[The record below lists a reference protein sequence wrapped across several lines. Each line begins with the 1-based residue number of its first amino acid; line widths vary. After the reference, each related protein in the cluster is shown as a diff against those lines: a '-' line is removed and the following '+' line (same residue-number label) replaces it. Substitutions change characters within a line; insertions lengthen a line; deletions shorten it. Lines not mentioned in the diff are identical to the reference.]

1 MASGHILVVDDEP
14 DIRTLVKEILEDE
27 GFEVSVAESGETARQ
42 ARRMRRPDLI
52 LLDIWMD
59 DVDGITL
66 LREWSE
72 GGSLPCPVI
81 IMSGHA
87 TVETA
92 VEATRLGAYDFIE
105 KPISLAKLLLVVN
118 RALEAEKLQ
127 QENLGL
133 KRHSQPVSEPAGK
146 SEVMQALR
154 EQAQR
159 IAQHNTWVLISGEPG
174 SGKEVAARYIHAN
187 SSLRDHPF
195 VELAVGSMSAE
206 HSAAELFGSE
216 EGNRV
221 VYGRLE
227 QANGGTLLLNNI
239 SDMDLQTQARL
250 LSVFQTHSFLRMGGT
265 EPVPVDIRVIATT
278 SRDLEQEVREG
289 RFREDLYYHLNVVP
303 LHVPPLRE
311 HSEDV
316 PELLNFYVDR
326 FVVQENLPYREFS
339 IAAQNRLRHYAWP
352 GNNRE
357 LKNLVQRLLIL
368 GDHNAKNTDTP
379 TLTGVVVAHSSG
391 GAERGQRRHDGVDFL
406 SIWPTTK
413 RVDAGRPEGW
423 PAGAA
428 LALAFAPPAGTGLVW
443 TRQVGCL
450 RGHSRPAIDAE
461 LRPRLPCRPR
471 RKSDLVRQQQR

>member
-1 MASGHILVVDDEP
+1 MSSGHILVVDDEP
-14 DIRTLVKEILEDE
+14 DIRNLVKEILEDE
-27 GFEVSVAESGETARQ
+27 GFEVSVAHSGESARQ

-72 GGSLPCPVI
+72 GGSLPCPII

-118 RALEAEKLQ
+118 RALEAGRLKT
-127 QENLGL
+127 ENQGL
-133 KRHSQPVSEPAGK
+133 KRQVQPVSEPAGK
-146 SEVMQALR
+146 SEIMQSLR
-154 EQAQR
+154 EQAR
-159 IAQHNTWVLISGEPG
+159 KIAQHNTWVLISGEPG
-174 SGKEVAARYIHAN
+174 AGKEVVARYIHAQ
-187 SSLRDHPF
+187 SPLRERPF
-195 VELAVGSMSAE
+195 VEVAVGSMSAE
-206 HSAAELFGSE
+206 HSAVELFGSE
-216 EGNRV
+216 EGERI

-227 QANGGTLLLNNI
+227 QANGGTLLLASI
-239 SDMDLQTQARL
+239 ADMDLQTQARL

-303 LHVPPLRE
+303 LTVPPLRA
-311 HSEDV
+311 HAADV

-326 FVVQENLPYREFS
+326 FVMQENLPYREFS
-339 IAAQNRLRHYAWP
+339 IAAQNRLRHYSWP

-368 GDHNAKNTDTP
+368 GQGPVIDTDEVEGALQQFNETSETAAASRASLP
-379 TLTGVVVAHSSG
+379 LDLPLREAREQFEKVYLEHQLQEVG
-391 GAERGQRRHDGVDFL
+391 GSVGKLA
-406 SIWPTTK
+406 K
-413 RVDAGRPEGW
+413 RVGMERTH
-423 PAGAA
+423 
-428 LALAFAPPAGTGLVW
+428 LY
-443 TRQVGCL
+443 RKL
-450 RGHSRPAIDAE
+450 RGLGIDF
-461 LRPRLPCRPR
+461 
-471 RKSDLVRQQQR
+471 KKGND

>member
-1 MASGHILVVDDEP
+1 MSSGHILVVDDEP
-14 DIRTLVKEILEDE
+14 DIRNLVKEILEDE

-118 RALEAEKLQ
+118 RALESEKLQ
-127 QENLGL
+127 QENIGL
-133 KRHSQPVSEPAGK
+133 KRQAQPVNEPAGK

-154 EQAQR
+154 EQAKR
-159 IAQHNTWVLISGEPG
+159 IAQHNTWVLISGEAG
-174 SGKEVAARYIHAN
+174 AGKEVAARYIHAQ
-187 SSLRDHPF
+187 SSLRDNAF
-195 VELAVGSMSAE
+195 IEVAVGSMSAE

-216 EGNRV
+216 DGDNI

-227 QANGGTLLLNNI
+227 QANGGTLLLTNI
-239 SDMDLQTQARL
+239 SDMDLQTQSRL
-250 LSVFQTHSFLRMGGT
+250 LSVFQSHSFLRMGGT

-278 SRDLEQEVREG
+278 SKDLEQEVREG

-303 LHVPPLRE
+303 LTVPPLRE

-339 IAAQNRLRHYAWP
+339 IAAQNRLRNYTWP

-368 GDHNAKNTDTP
+368 GQGPVIDVDEVEDVLQHVSEAGDVGDAGSSSA
-379 TLTGVVVAHSSG
+379 TLPLDLPLREAREQFEKVYLQHQLQEVG
-391 GAERGQRRHDGVDFL
+391 GSVGKLA
-406 SIWPTTK
+406 K
-413 RVDAGRPEGW
+413 RVGMERTH
-423 PAGAA
+423 
-428 LALAFAPPAGTGLVW
+428 LY
-443 TRQVGCL
+443 RKL
-450 RGHSRPAIDAE
+450 RGLGIDF
-461 LRPRLPCRPR
+461 
-471 RKSDLVRQQQR
+471 KKGGD

>member
-1 MASGHILVVDDEP
+1 MSSGHILVVDDEP
-14 DIRTLVKEILEDE
+14 DIRNLVKEILEDE
-27 GFEVSVAESGETARQ
+27 GFEVSIAESGETARQ
-42 ARRMRRPDLI
+42 ARRKRRPDLI

-59 DVDGITL
+59 DIDGISL

-118 RALEAEKLQ
+118 RALESEKLQ
-127 QENLGL
+127 QENIGL
-133 KRHSQPVSEPAGK
+133 KRQAQPVNEPAGK

-154 EQAQR
+154 EQAGR
-159 IAQHNTWVLISGEPG
+159 IAQHNTWVLIGGEAG
-174 SGKEVAARYIHAN
+174 AGKEVAARYIHMQ
-187 SSLRDHPF
+187 SSLRDNAF
-195 VELAVGSMSAE
+195 VEVAVGSMSAE

-216 EGNRV
+216 DGDSV
-221 VYGRLE
+221 AYGRLE
-227 QANGGTLLLNNI
+227 QANGGTLLLTNI

-278 SRDLEQEVREG
+278 SKDLEQEVREG

-303 LHVPPLRE
+303 LTVPPLRE

-339 IAAQNRLRHYAWP
+339 IAAQNRLRNYRWP

-368 GDHNAKNTDTP
+368 GQGPVIDVDEVEDVLQHVSDTTDAGKSSA
-379 TLTGVVVAHSSG
+379 TLPLDLPLREAREQFEKVYLQHQLQEVG
-391 GAERGQRRHDGVDFL
+391 GSVGKLA
-406 SIWPTTK
+406 K
-413 RVDAGRPEGW
+413 RVGMERTH
-423 PAGAA
+423 
-428 LALAFAPPAGTGLVW
+428 LY
-443 TRQVGCL
+443 RKL
-450 RGHSRPAIDAE
+450 RGLGIDF
-461 LRPRLPCRPR
+461 
-471 RKSDLVRQQQR
+471 KKGGD

>member
-1 MASGHILVVDDEP
+1 MSSGHILVVDDEP
-14 DIRTLVKEILEDE
+14 DIRNLVKEILEDE

-42 ARRMRRPDLI
+42 ARRLRRPDLI

-72 GGSLPCPVI
+72 GGGLPCPVI

-105 KPISLAKLLLVVN
+105 KPIALARLLLVVK
-118 RALEAEKLQ
+118 RALESEKLQ
-127 QENLGL
+127 QENIGL
-133 KRHSQPVSEPAGK
+133 KRQAQPVSEPAGK

-154 EQAQR
+154 DQARR
-159 IAQHNTWVLISGEPG
+159 IAQHNTWVLISGEAG
-174 SGKEVAARYIHAN
+174 AGKEVVARYIHAQ
-187 SSLRDHPF
+187 SSLRDNAF
-195 VELAVGSMSAE
+195 VEVAVGSMSAE

-216 EGNRV
+216 DGDNI

-227 QANGGTLLLNNI
+227 QANGGTLLLTNI
-239 SDMDLQTQARL
+239 SDMDLQTQSRL
-250 LSVFQTHSFLRMGGT
+250 LSVFQSHSFLRMGGS

-278 SRDLEQEVREG
+278 SKDLEQEVREG

-303 LHVPPLRE
+303 LSVPPLRE

-339 IAAQNRLRHYAWP
+339 IAAQNRLRNYGWP

-368 GDHNAKNTDTP
+368 GNGPVIDVDEVENVLQHVSESGDTGGSSA
-379 TLTGVVVAHSSG
+379 TLPLDLPLREAREQFEKVYLQHQLQEVG
-391 GAERGQRRHDGVDFL
+391 GSVGKLA
-406 SIWPTTK
+406 K
-413 RVDAGRPEGW
+413 RVGMERTH
-423 PAGAA
+423 
-428 LALAFAPPAGTGLVW
+428 LY
-443 TRQVGCL
+443 RKL
-450 RGHSRPAIDAE
+450 RGLGIDF
-461 LRPRLPCRPR
+461 
-471 RKSDLVRQQQR
+471 KKGGD

>member
-1 MASGHILVVDDEP
+1 MSSGHILVVDDEP
-14 DIRTLVKEILEDE
+14 DIRNLVKEILEDE

-105 KPISLAKLLLVVN
+105 KPISLARLLLVVN
-118 RALEAEKLQ
+118 RAIESEKLQ
-127 QENLGL
+127 QENIGL
-133 KRHSQPVSEPAGK
+133 KRQAQPVIEPAGK
-146 SEVMQALR
+146 SEIMQALR
-154 EQAQR
+154 EQAKR
-159 IAQHNTWVLISGEPG
+159 IAQHNTWVLISGEAG
-174 SGKEVAARYIHAN
+174 AGKEVAARYVHMQ
-187 SSLRDHPF
+187 SSLRDNAF
-195 VELAVGSMSAE
+195 IEVAVGSMSAE
-206 HSAAELFGSE
+206 HSAIELFGSE
-216 EGNRV
+216 DGDNI

-227 QANGGTLLLNNI
+227 QANGGTLFLGNI

-278 SRDLEQEVREG
+278 SKDLEREVREG

-303 LHVPPLRE
+303 LTVPPLRE

-326 FVVQENLPYREFS
+326 FVIQENLPYREFS
-339 IAAQNRLRHYAWP
+339 IAAQNRLRNYRWP

-357 LKNLVQRLLIL
+357 LKNLVQRLLIMGQGPVIDVDEVEDVL
-368 GDHNAKNTDTP
+368 QNVSDTGDADRSSA
-379 TLTGVVVAHSSG
+379 TLPLNLPLREAREQFEKVYLQHQLQEVG
-391 GAERGQRRHDGVDFL
+391 GSVGKLA
-406 SIWPTTK
+406 K
-413 RVDAGRPEGW
+413 RVGMERTH
-423 PAGAA
+423 
-428 LALAFAPPAGTGLVW
+428 LY
-443 TRQVGCL
+443 RKL
-450 RGHSRPAIDAE
+450 RGLGIDF
-461 LRPRLPCRPR
+461 
-471 RKSDLVRQQQR
+471 KKGSD